1 MNRSL
6 ALFLAAAVAGG
17 LTTAPIVARAGS
29 IPMWS
34 RTIRANALS
43 GSSAACTSQSSIGKN
58 TFTCAL
64 PSDTIDGNA
73 INVAGNRATGIYADY
88 VASSPG
94 TWQFTAC
101 AEAYNASGGACGAT
115 VSGTVPG
122 VGLQPFTASVPLWIG
137 TNSRWDYFSLIGSG
151 NYKFSLIGF
160 RIFGS

>member
-6 ALFLAAAVAGG
+6 VLFLASAAAGAM
-17 LTTAPIVARAGS
+17 TATPILARAGS

-43 GSSAACTSQSSIGKN
+43 GSSNACTSRLSPTKN
-58 TFTCAL
+58 TFACAF
-64 PSDTIDGNA
+64 PSDTVDGNA
-73 INVAGNRATGIYADY
+73 MNVAGNRATGIYADY

-94 TWQFTAC
+94 TWQFSAC

-122 VGLQPFTASVPLWIG
+122 SGLQAFTASVPLWIG
-137 TNSRWDYFSLIGSG
+137 TNSRWDYFSLVGSG